1 MIIKSPQKRILDD
14 KCRVECIFT
23 IHETEKI
30 LYYDFPK
37 EYYNFLVTEN
47 CDAFLVGLVLLA
59 MKNGENIEIDGKV
72 SAKLYYNLLNYF
84 IPIFSTIHDHFSV
97 INLKCK
103 NLNYSPL
110 ESESKVGTGVSCG
123 VDSMSTIFSH
133 LNDEAYPIDYLV
145 YLNAGSHGHWADR
158 KSKLIFK
165 RRLDNAMLFSER
177 IGKNIIEISTN
188 LSELIQI
195 EFQSSHSIRNL
206 SCILNLQNLFSH
218 YIYASAQK
226 VQYHSVNSK
235 DGSGWDIYIN
245 KLLETETISFST
257 SMVQYSRFERVKLIS
272 NEKEV
277 NHFLDVCVS
286 PDPNAKKLNCSRCYK
301 CLRTLIS
308 LELIGKLHEFSEVF
322 DMETYNSHRDL
333 GISEIILKRKEN
345 VDIGELYSQLKK
357 YNKIKVKHL
366 VMVQKMRIDKKKK
379 NIKQLIKSK

>member
-1 MIIKSPQKRILDD
+1 MIIKSPEKRILDN

-23 IHETEKI
+23 INETEKT

-59 MKNGENIEIDGKV
+59 MKNGENIYIDGKV
-72 SAKLYYNLLNYF
+72 SAKLYFNLLNYF
-84 IPIFSTIHDHFSV
+84 IPIFSTIHNHFAV

-103 NLNYSPL
+103 QLNYSPL
-110 ESESKVGTGVSCG
+110 KSESKVATGVSCG

-133 LNDEAYPIDYLV
+133 LNDDAYPIDYLV

-158 KSKLIFK
+158 KSKLIYK
-165 RRLDNAMLFSER
+165 RRLDNAMLFSKS

-218 YIYASAQK
+218 YLYASAQK

-245 KLLETETISFST
+245 KLLETETTSFST

-272 NEKEV
+272 NEKGV

-286 PDPNAKKLNCSRCYK
+286 PDPNGKKLNCSRCYK

-308 LELIGKLHEFSEVF
+308 LEVIEKLHEFSEVF
-322 DMETYNSHRDL
+322 DLDTYKAYRDL
-333 GISEIILKRKEN
+333 GLSDIILKRKDN
-345 VDIGELYSQLKK
+345 IDIQELFFQLKK
-357 YNKIKVKHL
+357 NKKIRVRHQI
-366 VMVQKMRIDKKKK
+366 MVQKMQINIKKKK
-379 NIKQLIKSK
+379 IKQLIKSK